1 MDRETRHQIKHD
13 KFVDEVSGFYDDV
26 RKNSQRVVV
35 GLVGLLVI
43 IGIVFGVVTLG
54 ARQERQ
60 AQARLAEAID
70 ILGQSTD
77 PFGEEAPKYKTEA
90 EKVAAAEP
98 ILNGLVEDY
107 SRTDAAQVAQLYLA
121 QVDLGKGDVDK
132 AIERYETFAKKNG
145 DHLLAGTALMSVYE
159 LKLEKSA
166 ELVIPDLEKALT
178 DSKRVLP
185 QESVM
190 MLLGKAYEKAGNAQK
205 SQDMYRRVATEFPQ
219 SPYASEAQEKSSNG

>member
-26 RKNSQRVVV
+26 RKNSQRVVM

-43 IGIVFGVVTLG
+43 IGIVFAVITLG
-54 ARQERQ
+54 ARQERK

-77 PFGEEAPKYKTEA
+77 AFGEEAPKYKSEA
-90 EKVAAAEP
+90 EKTAAAEP
-98 ILNGLVEDY
+98 ILSGIVEDY

-121 QVDLGKGDVDK
+121 QVDLGKGNVDK
-132 AIERYETFAKKNG
+132 AIERYEGFAKKNRT
-145 DHLLAGTALMSVYE
+145 HILAGTALMSIYE

-166 ELVIPDLEKALT
+166 EAVIPDLEKALNDK
-178 DSKRVLP
+178 DSVLS
-185 QESVM
+185 QESIM
-190 MLLGKAYEKAGNAQK
+190 MLLGKAYEKAGNTQK
-205 SQDMYRRVATEFPQ
+205 SQEMYRRVATEFPE
-219 SPYASEAQEKSSNG
+219 SPYASEAQEKSSSS